1 MARVQ
6 ICTLKKEGYTERE
19 FAKCF
24 MVSNKG
30 VHYTLKRPEETGSHD
45 DRKRSGRKRVST
57 KSEDEQIIVT
67 SERDRQNSLRV
78 HVCTQTGSTEVVV
91 PWYGDILHL
100 LN

>member
-30 VHYTLKRPEETGSHD
+30 VHYTLKRLGETGNYD
-45 DRKRSGRKRVST
+45 ERKKGYYKSG
-57 KSEDEQIIVT
+57 
-67 SERDRQNSLRV
+67 
-78 HVCTQTGSTEVVV
+78 G
-91 PWYGDILHL
+91 
-100 LN
+100 